1 MGPEALVRMVGTD
14 EVEVERVLR
23 VGLLVCDCGGVLRPW
38 GRARE
43 RAVRQVGGG
52 EVRRVPL
59 RSRCLSCRRT
69 HVLLPADSL
78 VRRRDAV
85 GVIGAV
91 LTARARGLSIAK
103 AAAVAVGVP
112 ASTVRG
118 WLRRFAVVA
127 GAVWARFTAMAHE
140 LDPLLGP
147 VRATGG
153 PVGDAVEAIGVAA
166 RAAALCLGP
175 VEAWQ
180 FVASATEGRLLSNT
194 SCL

>member
-1 MGPEALVRMVGTD
+1 MVGTD

-23 VGLLVCDCGGVLRPW
+23 AGLLGCDCGGVLRPW

-43 RAVRQVGGG
+43 RVVRQAGGD

-59 RSRCLSCRRT
+59 RSRCSSCRRT

-91 LTARARGLSIAK
+91 VTARARGSSIVK
-103 AAAVAVGVP
+103 AAAVAIGVP
-112 ASTVRG
+112 LSTVRG

-127 GAVWARFTAMAHE
+127 GAVRARFTAMAHE

-147 VRATGG
+147 VRATGSAL
-153 PVGDAVEAIGVAA
+153 GDAVEAIGVAA
-166 RAAALCLGP
+166 RAAALRFGP
-175 VEAWQ
+175 LEAWK
-180 FVASATEGRLLSNT
+180 FVASASEGRLLCNT
-194 SCL
+194 SCP